1 MIHFGLNSL
10 EKFAFAVPWMVL
22 MFNNGIMYRQNWIPD
37 QTDWNLPKIG
47 TIIAEIAQAQA

>member
-10 EKFAFAVPWMVL
+10 EKFAFAVPWMVV
-22 MFNNGIMYRQNWIPD
+22 MFNNGIMYHQNWIPD
-37 QTDWNLPKIG
+37 QTDWNSPKIG